1 MQERKPDMLLDINDG
16 KAHSIP
22 LENMHLSDLNPLL
35 LGYEYCMPGKS
46 FGPTVRKYVLIHY
59 IVSGKGYV
67 IKGGRKH
74 TVSAGQAFIIRP
86 GEVTIYTAD
95 DKDPW
100 LYHWVA
106 FDGELSEKFNEL
118 DHVFPFP
125 SDITRKMLETD
136 GNDLVEYRIA
146 ELLFKMYVILFGGK
160 KRRHHYIS
168 KVEDH
173 IRAAYMHPLRVEDI
187 ASKMNL
193 ERHYLTRIFKEKT
206 GLSISDYIINVR
218 IEEAKNYLIQGFSV
232 EETARLCGY
241 EDASNFSKI
250 FKREV
255 GISPAYWKDQN
266 R

>member
-106 FDGELSEKFNEL
+106 FDGALSEKFNEL

-232 EETARLCGY
+232 EETARMCGY
-241 EDASNFSKI
+241 EDASNFSKL

-255 GISPAYWKDQN
+255 GISPAYWKKQY